1 MPDLGRGVIA
11 HMRQELRWRRGG
23 ARVGWQVRSRRGG
36 PVAGERPRV
45 RPRGVDDAPLVMALT
60 LARLDALTAASFRAL
75 GPEGRVLGSTDWL
88 IEGRARRSFGP
99 SADGDR
105 GAPSAI
111 LGNCFFVLAG
121 TPLPKVRLY

>member
-1 MPDLGRGVIA
+1 
-11 HMRQELRWRRGG
+11 
-23 ARVGWQVRSRRGG
+23 
-36 PVAGERPRV
+36 V